1 MPDLGTSRTITP
13 YKQRWLALGAT
24 IATPCG
30 SLIDSPKP
38 ELDGKAKK
46 QLRGKEQQDSVL
58 AGPAPEN
65 STQPRK

>member
-1 MPDLGTSRTITP
+1 MFSLRSH
-13 YKQRWLALGAT
+13 LATGSVHAWAG
-24 IATPCG
+24 IAAFRSG